1 VDILRRRNESQII
14 AKERVIRFYKGQK
27 NKSEYKSLIKGLG
40 SMIIQNGVY
49 GTTVFLMAKGK
60 EHHNA
65 VVEDLKYY
73 LSKIGLYDG
82 KKDFLTFLEE
92 TPKLPIIQD
101 KVLEFVDWYR
111 RYVEIYYQGD

>member
-1 VDILRRRNESQII
+1 
-14 AKERVIRFYKGQK
+14 
-27 NKSEYKSLIKGLG
+27 
-40 SMIIQNGVY
+40 
-49 GTTVFLMAKGK
+49 MAKGK
-60 EHHNA
+60 DKKKEYYKA

-101 KVLEFVDWYR
+101 KILEFVNWYR